1 MDLRRSCSPTSSL
14 LNFCQDYGAFLEERK
29 LSFQTIL
36 YALQGRVSRLLSWRF
51 SCGLSFN
58 CQAQHL
64 FAASFT
70 MPKPHS
76 YTLQKTQL
84 NWIERILTFW
94 MTALDFSISSCIS
107 ELELCGIP
115 MIPKTNQPFTPI
127 SVGFL
132 IDFLHLQSVITH
144 KFKVFH
150 PWQVLLHGATSQ
162 SSLHSHMT
170 KRFTSFTKHIAKSRQ
185 SPRSSMLK
193 QCLKWRNSEN
203 SCNSSSAV

>member
-14 LNFCQDYGAFLEERK
+14 LNFCQDYGAFLEESK

-58 CQAQHL
+58 CQVQHL

-107 ELELCGIP
+107 ESELCGIP

-162 SSLHSHMT
+162 S
-170 KRFTSFTKHIAKSRQ
+170 
-185 SPRSSMLK
+185 
-193 QCLKWRNSEN
+193 
-203 SCNSSSAV
+203 